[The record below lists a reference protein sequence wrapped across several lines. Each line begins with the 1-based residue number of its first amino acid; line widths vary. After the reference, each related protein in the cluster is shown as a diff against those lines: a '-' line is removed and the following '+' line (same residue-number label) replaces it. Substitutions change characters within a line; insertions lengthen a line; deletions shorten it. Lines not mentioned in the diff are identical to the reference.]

1 MNSNVRRRGC
11 ALTATLED
19 WGTMKR
25 LMMLVGVATM
35 TIVAA
40 PAYADPPTPPNND
53 ADFVQQLHAAG
64 LTYQDPAKAVTVAKD
79 VCDLADK
86 GTPQAE
92 IEKNLQS
99 QNPSFSGNGVR
110 NFVMLAAAE
119 YCPKYL
125 PAKYSPTET
134 SPANPPGE
142 ASPSKPPGA
151 PSN

>member
-1 MNSNVRRRGC
+1 
-11 ALTATLED
+11 
-19 WGTMKR
+19 MKN
-25 LMMLVGVATM
+25 LMMLVGLAAM

-64 LTYQDPAKAVTVAKD
+64 LTYEDPAKAVTVAKD

-86 GTPQAE
+86 GTPQAD

-99 QNPSFSGNGVR
+99 QNPSFSGKGVR
-110 NFVMLAAAE
+110 KFVMLAAGE

-125 PAKYSPTET
+125 PAEYM
-134 SPANPPGE
+134 
-142 ASPSKPPGA
+142 PSVSSAPKPPGA
-151 PSN
+151 

>member
-1 MNSNVRRRGC
+1 
-11 ALTATLED
+11 
-19 WGTMKR
+19 MKR
-25 LMMLVGVATM
+25 LLMLVGVATM

-86 GTPQAE
+86 GTPQSD

-99 QNPSFSGNGVR
+99 QNPSFSGNGAR

-125 PAKYSPTET
+125 PSKYLPTEA
-134 SPANPPGE
+134 SPSNPPSE
-142 ASPSKPPGA
+142 SSPSKPPGA

>member
-1 MNSNVRRRGC
+1 
-11 ALTATLED
+11 
-19 WGTMKR
+19 MKR

-86 GTPQAE
+86 GTPQAD

-99 QNPSFSGNGVR
+99 QNPSFTGNGVR

-125 PAKYSPTET
+125 PGKYQASMTPSP
-134 SPANPPGE
+134 SNPPSE
-142 ASPSKPPGA
+142 ASPPKPPGA

>member
-1 MNSNVRRRGC
+1 
-11 ALTATLED
+11 
-19 WGTMKR
+19 MKR

-35 TIVAA
+35 TIAA
-40 PAYADPPTPPNND
+40 PPAYADPPTPPNND
-53 ADFVQQLHAAG
+53 ADFVQQLTAAG

-86 GTPQAE
+86 GTSQSE
-92 IEKNLQS
+92 IEQNLQS
-99 QNPSFSGNGVR
+99 QNPSFTGKGVR

-125 PAKYSPTET
+125 PSKYMPPESKPSNPPSE
-134 SPANPPGE
+134 ANPSPPSE
-142 ASPSKPPGA
+142 ASPSKPAGA

>member
-1 MNSNVRRRGC
+1 MNPNVRRRGC
-11 ALTATLED
+11 ALTATLKD
-19 WGTMKR
+19 WSTMNR

-86 GTPQAE
+86 GTPQAD

-125 PAKYSPTET
+125 PAKYMPT
-134 SPANPPGE
+134 E
-142 ASPSKPPGA
+142 ASPSNPPSEASPPKPPGA

>member
-1 MNSNVRRRGC
+1 MNPNVRRRGC

-19 WGTMKR
+19 LSTMRR
-25 LMMLVGVATM
+25 LLMLVGVATM

-79 VCDLADK
+79 VCDLVDK
-86 GTPQAE
+86 GTPE
-92 IEKNLQS
+92 TDIEQNLQS
-99 QNPSFSGNGVR
+99 QNPSFSGTGVKK
-110 NFVMLAAAE
+110 FVMLAAAE

-125 PAKYSPTET
+125 PSE
-134 SPANPPGE
+134 GG
-142 ASPSKPPGA
+142 PSKPPGEGGPPKPPGA
-151 PSN
+151 ASN

>member
-1 MNSNVRRRGC
+1 VRRRGC

-19 WGTMKR
+19 LRTMKN
-25 LMMLVGVATM
+25 LMMLVGVAAM

-64 LTYQDPAKAVTVAKD
+64 LTYEDPAKAVTVAKD

-86 GTPQAE
+86 GTAQAE

-99 QNPSFSGNGVR
+99 QNPSFNGKGVR
-110 NFVMLAAAE
+110 KFVMLAAAE

-125 PAKYSPTET
+125 PAEYLPKPDEGG
-134 SPANPPGE
+134 PA
-142 ASPSKPPGA
+142 KPPGA
-151 PSN
+151 

>member
-1 MNSNVRRRGC
+1 MNPNVRKRGC

-19 WGTMKR
+19 LSTMKSL
-25 LMMLVGVATM
+25 LMLAGIATM

-64 LTYQDPAKAVTVAKD
+64 LTYEDPAQAVTVAKD

-86 GTPQAE
+86 GTSQSE

-99 QNPSFSGNGVR
+99 QNPSFSGKGVR
-110 NFVMLAAAE
+110 KFVMLAAGE

-125 PAKYSPTET
+125 PAEYLPKLDEGSPT
-134 SPANPPGE
+134 
-142 ASPSKPPGA
+142 KPPGA
-151 PSN
+151 

>member
-1 MNSNVRRRGC
+1 
-11 ALTATLED
+11 
-19 WGTMKR
+19 MKR
-25 LMMLVGVATM
+25 LMMLVGVATV
-35 TIVAA
+35 TLLAA

-64 LTYQDPAKAVTVAKD
+64 LTYEDPAKAVTVAKD

-86 GTPQAE
+86 GTPQSD

-99 QNPSFSGNGVR
+99 QNPSFTGKGVR

-125 PAKYSPTET
+125 PSQYLPKHDEPKPDEGGAP
-134 SPANPPGE
+134 
-142 ASPSKPPGA
+142 KPPGA
-151 PSN
+151 

>member
-1 MNSNVRRRGC
+1 MNLNVRSWGC
-11 ALTATLED
+11 ALIATLENLS
-19 WGTMKR
+19 TMKR

-86 GTPQAE
+86 GPPQAD

-125 PAKYSPTET
+125 PAKYMPT
-134 SPANPPGE
+134 E
-142 ASPSKPPGA
+142 ASPSNPPSEGDSTKPPGA
-151 PSN
+151 PR